1 MTGVSKGIPS
11 QMTPTPQDVTFA
23 AKEETLVKKWWND
36 AGMSM
41 KTKDRPSAAQSKAGM
56 LQKTKVVTP

>member
-1 MTGVSKGIPS
+1 MFAGMAALDKMSPLGGKEKTSNFKKCMT
-11 QMTPTPQDVTFA
+11 
-23 AKEETLVKKWWND
+23 D

-56 LQKTKVVTP
+56 L